1 MPTKKVSTP
10 KGRTGPCYRWGNKGK
25 VYCGTNAKSKANKQ
39 GRAIRA
45 SGYRG

>member
-1 MPTKKVSTP
+1 MPTRKVSTP
-10 KGRTGPCYRWGNKGK
+10 KGRKGPCYKWGNQKT
-25 VYCGTNAKSKANKQ
+25 YCGKGAKSKANKQ